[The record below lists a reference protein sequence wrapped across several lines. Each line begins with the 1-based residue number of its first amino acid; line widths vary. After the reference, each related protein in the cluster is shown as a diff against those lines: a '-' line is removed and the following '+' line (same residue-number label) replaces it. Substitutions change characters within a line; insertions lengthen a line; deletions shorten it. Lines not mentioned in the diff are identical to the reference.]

1 MNEGLIAKKISVFR
15 ALLNAPSNDYDT
27 CNFGLHFGFTINLM
41 TFDVV
46 NRHGGDIGHDNLN
59 LEILASFFETIT

>member
-1 MNEGLIAKKISVFR
+1 MRSVLGFP
-15 ALLNAPSNDYDT
+15 PSYDYDT
-27 CNFGLHFGFTINLM
+27 CNFGLQFGFTINLI

-46 NRHGGDIGHDNLN
+46 NRHDRDIGHDNLN